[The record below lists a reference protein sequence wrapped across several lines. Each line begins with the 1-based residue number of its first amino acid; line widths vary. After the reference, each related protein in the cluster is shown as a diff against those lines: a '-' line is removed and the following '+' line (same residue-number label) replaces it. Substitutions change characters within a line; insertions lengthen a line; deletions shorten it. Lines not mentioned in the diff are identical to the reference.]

1 MDALEQITALR
12 EALRYH
18 NDKYYNQDASADDRM

>member
-12 EALRYH
+12 EKLRYH
-18 NDKYYNQDASADDRM
+18 NDKYYNQDAAEI